1 MEALLGIFLYSYLY
15 LNYQKCFV
23 LLNIFYTFSSTK
35 LEITVSAWKRWVGAE
50 GGRGRREGWGVGGE
64 MTQTLYA
71 RMNKQKN
78 LHIVL
83 DVETCINF
91 P

>member
-1 MEALLGIFLYSYLY
+1 
-15 LNYQKCFV
+15 
-23 LLNIFYTFSSTK
+23 
-35 LEITVSAWKRWVGAE
+35 
-50 GGRGRREGWGVGGE
+50 

-91 P
+91 PWINI